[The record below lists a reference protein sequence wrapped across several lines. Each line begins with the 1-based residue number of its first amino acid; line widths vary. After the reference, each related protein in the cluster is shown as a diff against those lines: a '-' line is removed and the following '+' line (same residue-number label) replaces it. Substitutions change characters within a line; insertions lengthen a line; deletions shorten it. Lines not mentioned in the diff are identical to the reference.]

1 MVWGDD
7 EDNEDEYE
15 DGDDDEGDDHQDRVI
30 VHPVSCQAEALWR
43 CAELSV
49 SCLAIFY
56 LQHLSSQDN
65 VSLYTHKLTNSVAAQ
80 LLSQWEG
87 QVQSCPAVGTFI
99 IIHSPSP

>member
-43 CAELSV
+43 CDELS
-49 SCLAIFY
+49 SY
-56 LQHLSSQDN
+56 LS
-65 VSLYTHKLTNSVAAQ
+65 
-80 LLSQWEG
+80 
-87 QVQSCPAVGTFI
+87 PAPLI
-99 IIHSPSP
+99 SR